1 MSAGDW
7 VWPDDNADRL
17 LASNRIRRYQA
28 YLALGLANADASIR
42 EDVLGDPI
50 GFALWAWRQAIP
62 PTMSPGYVDW
72 RDPIDTVR
80 ILCQWE
86 GAAIAELEVRVPP
99 PVLPRPGAAAGL
111 TPTSPAATGLS
122 SGWATLRIR
131 LAELVVPAPGPQAD
145 LDQILASAKQL
156 VAQTCRTINDEAHE
170 PLADLSRLW
179 TPAARQPSHVTNRNE
194 PRGAPLR

>member
-1 MSAGDW
+1 M
-7 VWPDDNADRL
+7 
-17 LASNRIRRYQA
+17 
-28 YLALGLANADASIR
+28 
-42 EDVLGDPI
+42 LGDPI

-99 PVLPRPGAAAGL
+99 PVLPRAWRGGRADADEPRGDRLILGR
-111 TPTSPAATGLS
+111 
-122 SGWATLRIR
+122 ATLRIR

-170 PLADLSRLW
+170 PLADLSRFW